1 METIDVRHSAHAE
14 APSRRPSMEK
24 AGTADEGSGCS
35 EAPDA
40 LAEATPTKAQTP
52 AAAVRVKEEPGDEIK
67 VSVSVCMCVRCCAVF
82 AVCRFAAMP
91 ACDAASQT
99 QPRQDACL

>member
-14 APSRRPSMEK
+14 APSRRPSMET

-40 LAEATPTKAQTP
+40 LAEATPTKARTP

-67 VSVSVCMCVRCCAVF
+67 VSVSV
-82 AVCRFAAMP
+82 
-91 ACDAASQT
+91 
-99 QPRQDACL
+99 